1 MSLNEIIQKE
11 EDWLKGEGHWLRGEG
26 HWILKE
32 ISSLFHFKLLFRFP
46 YPKLALFVLCT
57 VLAYFVFTDALLS
70 SLLGHLGT
78 WSYFGVFIAGILF
91 SFGFTSPFSA
101 GLLIVMNPENV
112 LLAAIIGG
120 VGCLL
125 GDMIIYKFVKVSF
138 EKEFARLRR
147 ERPFRFLKK
156 EVHKFVNPKIWHYFL
171 FALAG
176 FFFASPFIPDEVA
189 VTILAG
195 LSKMSVT
202 KIAIISF
209 VCNTLGILFFL
220 LL

>member
-1 MSLNEIIQKE
+1 MSLNDLILKE
-11 EDWLKGEGHWLRGEG
+11 EGWIKEEGHWLRGEG
-26 HWILKE
+26 RWLLKE
-32 ISSLFHFKLLFRFP
+32 ISSLFRFKLLFRFP
-46 YPKLALFVLCT
+46 YPKLALFLICT
-57 VLAYFVFTDALLS
+57 ILAYFIFTDALLES
-70 SLLGHLGT
+70 FLGNLGGF
-78 WSYFGVFIAGILF
+78 SYFGVFIAGILF
-91 SFGFTSPFSA
+91 SFGFTAPFST
-101 GLLIVMNPENV
+101 GFLILMNPENV

-138 EKEFARLRR
+138 EKEFARLKR
-147 ERPFRFLKK
+147 ERPFRFMRK
-156 EVHKFVNPKIWHYFL
+156 EVHKFVNPKLWHYFL

-176 FFFASPFIPDEVA
+176 FFFASPLIPDEAA